1 MCIKFLCCECKEA
14 KYDYCKEYFDGRSW
28 CYVNA
33 KSPCSEER
41 NSCITCKTVC
51 GAINRLNALFQSEP
65 WWATHGKGGEPENP
79 AWELEAF
86 KEAEAE
92 MESISMAMAISVRG
106 QGSSSSGAGPARTV
120 LSWMVQ
126 LDLTRE
132 ELEEIAAAVK
142 EKNCAYQQQY
152 GANIAKERTPMA
164 SPRSKPKDVRDIAEK
179 QE

>member
-1 MCIKFLCCECKEA
+1 M
-14 KYDYCKEYFDGRSW
+14 DG
-28 CYVNA
+28 
-33 KSPCSEER
+33 
-41 NSCITCKTVC
+41 
-51 GAINRLNALFQSEP
+51 
-65 WWATHGKGGEPENP
+65 
-79 AWELEAF
+79 
-86 KEAEAE
+86 
-92 MESISMAMAISVRG
+92 VRHA
-106 QGSSSSGAGPARTV
+106 SR
-120 LSWMVQ
+120 Q